1 MNTALITGGSG
12 GIGAAL
18 VRAFCAAGW
27 RTAFGYH
34 AHQEAAR
41 QLSGETGAIAIQA
54 DLREEAGCLRLMDAA
69 LQQLSHLDA
78 LILNAGSA
86 YAGLLEDMPCESWD
100 ALMALNLR
108 SGFVLS
114 REALKAMRPR
124 GQGSLIFISSV
135 EGISGA
141 SCEAAYAASKAGQIG
156 LARSLAKEYGP
167 SGIRVNCIAPG
178 VIDCGMMAG
187 YSAEDREALRQA
199 TPLRRLGRPEDVAQA
214 ALFLCSE
221 AAHFITGQV
230 LQVDGGWAP

>member
-1 MNTALITGGSG
+1 
-12 GIGAAL
+12 
-18 VRAFCAAGW
+18 
-27 RTAFGYH
+27 
-34 AHQEAAR
+34 
-41 QLSGETGAIAIQA
+41 
-54 DLREEAGCLRLMDAA
+54 
-69 LQQLSHLDA
+69 
-78 LILNAGSA
+78 
-86 YAGLLEDMPCESWD
+86 MPCESWD